1 MFYKDLN
8 IQFSKLH
15 KLSLKKKKISV
26 FILSST
32 SDKSK
37 KKYLTPIRESA
48 NAVYMGAVIYDDL
61 SAKKITSL
69 IKKKVD
75 FVFVDTEK
83 KTKNPKKLKSG
94 ATNIE
99 RAVRENINNEKL
111 FYFKANDLTV
121 NAASSLLETLFYGD
135 IRNVANK
142 KILIIGAGNIGFK
155 LGLLLIERGVKVT
168 LYRKKKYLLDALVKT
183 LNFIKPKATL
193 NTAKLINKIPY
204 NLKNFDII
212 INCSNSSAPIFK
224 DKKIK
229 FKNSNIFIEIG
240 RNLFD
245 QKLLFKLIDEN
256 LKIFRLDVTDSFNQ
270 LIEQKINNKK
280 VFLKKNFIRVRK
292 GNKNYISAGLLG
304 KVNDIVV
311 DDPLNPKKIYG
322 VIDKNMRLKN

>member
-1 MFYKDLN
+1 MFLYFQVHPTN
-8 IQFSKLH
+8 Q
-15 KLSLKKKKISV
+15 
-26 FILSST
+26 
-32 SDKSK
+32 K
-37 KKYLTPIRESA
+37 KKYLTPIRESS

-61 SAKKITSL
+61 SAKKITNV

-99 RAVRENINNEKL
+99 RTVRENIDNKKL

-121 NAASSLLETLFYGD
+121 NAASNLLETLFYGD

-168 LYRKKKYLLDALVKT
+168 LYRKKKYILNALVKS

-193 NTAKLINKIPY
+193 NNAKLINKIPY
-204 NLKNFDII
+204 DLSKFDII
-212 INCSNSSAPIFK
+212 INCSNSSSPIFNG
-224 DKKIK
+224 KKIK

-240 RNLFD
+240 KNLFD
-245 QKLLFKLIDEN
+245 QKLLLKLIDEN

-280 VFLKKNFIRVRK
+280 VFQKKNFIRIRK
-292 GNKNYISAGLLG
+292 GNNNYISAGLLG

-311 DDPLNPKKIYG
+311 DNPLNPKKIYG
-322 VIDKNMRLKN
+322 VIDKNMRVKN